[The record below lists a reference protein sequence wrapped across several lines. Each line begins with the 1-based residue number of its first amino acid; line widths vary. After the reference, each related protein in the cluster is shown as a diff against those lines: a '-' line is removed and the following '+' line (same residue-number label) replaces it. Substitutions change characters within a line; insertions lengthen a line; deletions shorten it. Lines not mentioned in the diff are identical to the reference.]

1 VLLRHLILQHYRNYG
16 ALDVTF
22 DPGLVVLQGA
32 NAQGKT
38 NLLEAIYLL
47 ATTKSGRAR
56 TDAELIA
63 WHERDPLSEERFA
76 RVIGRVE
83 RAGGET
89 TLEILI
95 REGVGEG
102 GARKRFKLNGAERRA
117 GDVLGKVNAVFFAP
131 ADVDLVDGSP
141 SVRRR
146 YLDVMLCQV
155 DPGYFRALSQYN
167 RAILQR
173 NALLRQVRE
182 RAQPPRALAP
192 WDELLCEQ
200 GALIVAT
207 RAATVGELAEF
218 AAERHAVLSAAR
230 EREERFTAE
239 VAHELRTPLATIASV
254 AQAAQGGRDQ
264 DAALAKIARAAIEA
278 STLVGDLLLLMRESP
293 EGTRLH
299 EPLDLNTVAGFA
311 AADARTLRPGL
322 EVMQSMTMNGAY
334 VIGDAGALRRLAVNL
349 IANALEHARSTIAIE
364 VARDG
369 ENITFAVSDDGPGV
383 AEADRDRIFD
393 RFVKA
398 NPATSGAGLGL
409 AICRKI
415 AAAHG
420 GTLVLEDRA
429 RFVVRFPAAP
439 T

>member
-1 VLLRHLILQHYRNYG
+1 VLGVLSVAAYMYLANIARETVEPLLQMQIGREVLSATTVHFAFTILV
-16 ALDVTF
+16 ADIPLV
-22 DPGLVVLQGA
+22 LVVGVA
-32 NAQGKT
+32 A
-38 NLLEAIYLL
+38 YVM
-47 ATTKSGRAR
+47 AT
-56 TDAELIA
+56 
-63 WHERDPLSEERFA
+63 
-76 RVIGRVE
+76 V
-83 RAGGET
+83 
-89 TLEILI
+89 
-95 REGVGEG
+95 
-102 GARKRFKLNGAERRA
+102 
-117 GDVLGKVNAVFFAP
+117 
-131 ADVDLVDGSP
+131 
-141 SVRRR
+141 SVRP
-146 YLDVMLCQV
+146 L
-155 DPGYFRALSQYN
+155 
-167 RAILQR
+167 
-173 NALLRQVRE
+173 
-182 RAQPPRALAP
+182 
-192 WDELLCEQ
+192 
-200 GALIVAT
+200 T
-207 RAATVGELAEF
+207 
-218 AAERHAVLSAAR
+218 AAR